1 MANRVC
7 YDCIRKTECYTE
19 LGLKELKP
27 NETYK
32 DRTGYECGVA
42 FTDYDEMR
50 EFVYVIGEAIN
61 KQSKKVQNSI
71 MEFIADKYNLSLY
84 NVMLEFSR

>member
-1 MANRVC
+1 MNEKVC
-7 YDCIRKTECYTE
+7 CNCIRKTECYTE
-19 LGLKELKP
+19 EGLKSLKP

-42 FTDYDEMR
+42 FRNYEELR
-50 EFVYVIGEAIN
+50 EFVYVIGEAIGA
-61 KQSKKVQNSI
+61 QSKSVENGI
-71 MEFIADKYNLSLY
+71 MQYLADKYNLPVY